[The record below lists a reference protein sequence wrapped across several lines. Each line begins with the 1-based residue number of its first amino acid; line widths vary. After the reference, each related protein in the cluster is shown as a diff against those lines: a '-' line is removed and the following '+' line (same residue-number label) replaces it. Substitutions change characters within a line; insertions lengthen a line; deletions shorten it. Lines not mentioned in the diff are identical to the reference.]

1 MTSVAITTR
10 NQSLASQRRG
20 SPAGRGIITIGS
32 AVAVV
37 LLALLAAMLATFGG
51 SESLAP
57 FVPGGPD
64 VFGNVV

>member
-1 MTSVAITTR
+1 MT
-10 NQSLASQRRG
+10 
-20 SPAGRGIITIGS
+20 TIGS

-37 LLALLAAMLATFGG
+37 LLALVAAMLATVGG
-51 SESLAP
+51 TESLAP

>member
-10 NQSLASQRRG
+10 SQSPAGQRRG
-20 SPAGRGIITIGS
+20 SPLGRGMITIGS

-37 LLALLAAMLATFGG
+37 LLALVAAMLATFGG
-51 SESLAP
+51 TESLAP